1 MAIVREVAYPAGTT
15 PSTILATIEDMYEWE
30 KIETTD
36 EGIKLWVNDRTYLLI
51 MQGTYS
57 VGLEL
62 YFNGNLVGTKM
73 GDHNTS
79 GNKYNSIY
87 VVKTN
92 VATTIQ
98 FTSSSDSKNTPSES
112 SAAFIFSN
120 GTNRQTGEIE
130 KLASAIASVAFGGAV
145 YTFICSKENVAANC
159 SLDDGPSTR
168 KGALLTTLTP
178 FASMRSRVTLNDVY
192 LVSLAQVTSMY
203 RGECTLN
210 GRKYFMVGLIM
221 ILDE

>member
-1 MAIVREVAYPAGTT
+1 MAIVREVAYPEGIT
-15 PSTILATIEDMYEWE
+15 PSTVLETIEDMYEWE

-36 EGIKLWVNDRTYLLI
+36 EGVKLWVNDRTYLLI

-57 VGLEL
+57 VGLKL

-73 GDHNTS
+73 GDSTTI
-79 GNKYNSIY
+79 GNNYNSIY

-98 FTSSSDSKNTPSES
+98 FTSSSNSKTTPSES

-130 KLASAIASVAFGGAV
+130 KVASAIGGVSFANPKS
-145 YTFICSKENVAANC
+145 TFICSKENMASDC
-159 SLDDGPSTR
+159 SFDSGVSS
-168 KGALLTTLTP
+168 KSGSALTTLTP
-178 FASMRSRVTLNDVY
+178 FASIRSRVTLNDVY

-210 GRKYFMVGLIM
+210 GRKYFMIGLIM